1 MNLEPTRSFR
11 LHQYESYFPLVPH
24 DALLRSFFLSFL
36 LVYLRQRDMQL
47 SNDRAAQDE
56 RRVNASPTR
65 GVKLP
70 ATFGRY
76 GFIFVDKSVLTT
88 G

>member
-1 MNLEPTRSFR
+1 
-11 LHQYESYFPLVPH
+11 
-24 DALLRSFFLSFL
+24 
-36 LVYLRQRDMQL
+36 MQL